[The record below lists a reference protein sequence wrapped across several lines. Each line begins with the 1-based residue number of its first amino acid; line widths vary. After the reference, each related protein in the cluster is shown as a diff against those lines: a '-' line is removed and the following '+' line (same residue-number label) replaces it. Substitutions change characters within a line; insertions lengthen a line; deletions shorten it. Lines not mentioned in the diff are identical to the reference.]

1 LQPVGAWVQSL
12 RAEVENVPATKT
24 QGTIETEIII
34 WVVIPALALLEKNGA
49 LSVRSSIPGGRAPAI
64 TLQE

>member
-34 WVVIPALALLEKNGA
+34 WVVIPALALLKKNGA